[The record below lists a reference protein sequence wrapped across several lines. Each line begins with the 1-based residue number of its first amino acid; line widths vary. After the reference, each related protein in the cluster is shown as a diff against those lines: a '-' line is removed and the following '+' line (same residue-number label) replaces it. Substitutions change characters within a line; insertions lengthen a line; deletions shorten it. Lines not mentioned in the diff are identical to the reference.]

1 MIDFPQLFQP
11 GRIGKLTL
19 KNHVVMPAMGV
30 SLAHTNGEASDDI
43 IRYYEER
50 ARGGVGLIITEVTRI
65 DDKYGVA
72 TYKQLAVTDPKQ
84 IPQLQRLADAVHKY
98 DTKIFVQ
105 LHHPGRETTSQLLNG
120 EQIVAPSAIADKTV
134 KEVPRALSTEEVQAL
149 VKAFIK
155 GAVIAKTAGI
165 DGVEIHAAHGYLLN
179 QFLSPYSN
187 QRTDRYG
194 GSFHNRLR
202 FLQEIIAGIKYM
214 CGADFPISVR
224 ISADEFVTGG
234 LKIADSVKI
243 ARTLESYGIDA
254 INVSSGI
261 YESAPT
267 IVEPGSYAQGWKK
280 ELAKMIKANV
290 KVPVIA
296 VNNIK
301 TPEIAEQLLTDDVC
315 DYIGVA
321 RATLADP
328 DWARKAATGQS
339 NQITTCIGCLLCFGA
354 LQAGKHIICAVNP
367 RLGRERE
374 FATLNHNGAQR
385 TVAVI
390 GGGPGG
396 MTAAKTLA
404 ERGFKVTLFE
414 QQKVLGGTLNTA
426 DKTPL
431 KDKITLLNQ
440 QLINQVEANQNIE
453 LHLNEKATVEKVR
466 ALQPAGV
473 FIASGAKPIV
483 PQLPGMAGKNV
494 ITAEDYLYGKAP
506 VSGKVAVIGGSM
518 TGLETAEKLAGEGHE
533 VTIVEMQAKVGAGV
547 NPTILLDLMQRL
559 NKYEPTIMTGKR
571 LVGAG
576 EHGVKVLDMID
587 HGMSDIVAD
596 TVILALGVTPDTS
609 ISAPFIAAFDQTKI
623 IGDAE
628 ASGRVAE
635 AMRDGYTKA
644 YVFAND

>member
-1 MIDFPQLFQP
+1 MTAFPKLFQP
-11 GRIGKLTL
+11 GQIGKLPL

-30 SLAHTNGEASDDI
+30 SLARTNGEASDDI
-43 IRYYEER
+43 IRYYAER

-65 DDKYGVA
+65 DDKTGVA
-72 TYKQLAVTDPKQ
+72 TFKQLAVTDPKQ

-120 EQIVAPSAIADKTV
+120 TQIVGPSAIADKTV

-165 DGVEIHAAHGYLLN
+165 DGVEIHAAHGYLIN
-179 QFLSPYSN
+179 EFLSPYSN

-224 ISADEFVTGG
+224 ISADEFVAGG

-267 IVEPGSYAQGWKK
+267 IIEPGSYAQAWKK
-280 ELAKMIKANV
+280 GLAKAIKANV
-290 KVPVIA
+290 SIPVIA

-301 TPEIAEQLLTDDVC
+301 TPEVAEQLLNEDVC

-321 RATLADP
+321 RANLCDP
-328 DWARKAATGQS
+328 DWTRKAAAGQS
-339 NQITTCIGCLLCFGA
+339 DQITTCIGCLICFEA
-354 LQAGKHIICAVNP
+354 MQAGKHIICAVNP

-374 FATLNHNGAQR
+374 FAALNRNGQQR

-396 MTAAKTLA
+396 MTAARTLA
-404 ERGFKVTLFE
+404 ERDFKVALFE
-414 QQKVLGGTLNTA
+414 QDKVLGGTLNIA
-426 DKTPL
+426 DKPPL
-431 KDKITLLNQ
+431 KDKLTLLNQ
-440 QLINQVEANQNIE
+440 QLTNQVEANKNITI
-453 LHLNEKATVEKVR
+453 HLNEKATVEKIQ

-473 FIASGAKPIV
+473 FVASGAKPII
-483 PQLPGMAGKNV
+483 PQLPGMGGKNV
-494 ITAEDYLYGKAP
+494 ITAEAYLSGQAK
-506 VSGKVAVIGGSM
+506 VTGKVAIIGGSM
-518 TGLETAEKLAGEGHE
+518 TGLETAEKLAGEGHD
-533 VTIVEMQAKVGAGV
+533 VTIIEMLAKVGTGV
-547 NPTILLDLMQRL
+547 NPTILIDLMQRL
-559 NKYEPTIMTGKR
+559 NKYQPTILTGKR
-571 LVGAG
+571 LIGAG
-576 EHGVKVLDMID
+576 EHGVKVLDMIN
-587 HGMSDIVAD
+587 HGMADVAAD
-596 TVILALGVTPDTS
+596 TVILALGVTPNTS
-609 ISAPFIAAFDQTKI
+609 ISAPFSAAFAATKI
-623 IGDAE
+623 IGDAQVG
-628 ASGRVAE
+628 GRIAE

-644 YVFAND
+644 YVFDND

>member
-1 MIDFPQLFQP
+1 MTVFPKLFQS
-11 GRIGKLTL
+11 GRIGKLAL

-30 SLAHTNGEASDDI
+30 SLARTNGEASDDI
-43 IRYYEER
+43 IRYYAER

-105 LHHPGRETTSQLLNG
+105 LHHPGRETTAQLING
-120 EQIVAPSAIADKTV
+120 QQIVAPSAIADKTV
-134 KEVPRALSTEEVQAL
+134 KEVPRALTTDEVQAL
-149 VKAFIK
+149 IKAYIK

-165 DGVEIHAAHGYLLN
+165 DGIEIHAAHGYLIN
-179 QFLSPYSN
+179 EFLSPYSN
-187 QRTDRYG
+187 HRTDRYG

-202 FLQEIIAGIKYM
+202 ILQEIITGIKYM

-224 ISADEFVTGG
+224 ISADEFVAGG

-267 IVEPGSYAQGWKK
+267 IVEPGSYAQGWKQN
-280 ELAKMIKANV
+280 LAKTIKANV
-290 KVPVIA
+290 KIPVIA

-301 TPEIAEQLLTDDVC
+301 TPEVAEQLLDTAVC

-328 DWARKAATGQS
+328 DWARKAETGHS
-339 NQITTCIGCLLCFGA
+339 DQITTCIGCLLCFGA
-354 LQAGKHIICAVNP
+354 LQAGQHIICAVNP

-374 FATLNHNGAQR
+374 FACLNKNGAQR
-385 TVAVI
+385 SVAVI

-404 ERGFKVTLFE
+404 ERGFKVALFE
-414 QQKVLGGTLNTA
+414 QRKVLGGTLNIA

-431 KDKITLLNQ
+431 KDKITLLDH
-440 QLINQVEANQNIE
+440 QLINQVEANSNIDI
-453 LHLNEKATVEKVR
+453 HLNEKATVEKVQ
-466 ALQPAGV
+466 ALKPAGV

-483 PQLPGMAGKNV
+483 PQVPGMAGKNV
-494 ITAEDYLYGKAP
+494 VIAGAYLAGKAP
-506 VSGKVAVIGGSM
+506 VTGKVAVIGGSM
-518 TGLETAEKLAGEGHE
+518 TGLETAEKLASEGHE
-533 VTIVEMQAKVGAGV
+533 VTIVEMQAKVGVGV
-547 NPTILLDLMQRL
+547 NATILIDLMQRL
-559 NKYEPTIMTGKR
+559 NKYQPTILTGKR

-576 EHGVKVLDMID
+576 EHGIKVLDMIN
-587 HGMSDIVAD
+587 HGMSDIAAD
-596 TVILALGVTPDTS
+596 TVVLALGVTPDTS
-609 ISAPFIAAFDQTKI
+609 VSAPFTEAFEQTKV
-623 IGDAE
+623 IGDAQ
-628 ASGRVAE
+628 ASGRIAE

-644 YVFAND
+644 YVFDND